1 MPGNGN
7 IILTGFMGTGKTTA
21 GKALAARLDRR
32 FQDMDDLIE
41 EGAGL
46 TVPEIFTIHGEA
58 RFRDIES
65 QVCRDVA
72 AQSDLIV
79 ATGGG
84 ALVNPE
90 NHRVLAES
98 GTVICLSATPEQI
111 LERIRNET
119 HRPLLD
125 LAPDNRLERIRALL
139 TEREER
145 YSSIPLQIDTTD
157 FTVDQIVDHILTLVS
172 GGTGAGARSPRP
184 AVPDAVGSLQV
195 LAVRN
200 PDGSYPIWTGSGAL
214 AATGAL
220 LHECGLEGVKVAIL
234 SNPDVEA
241 LHAAGLVD
249 ALRADGFDLQVFT
262 MPEGEQ
268 YKTLETVRGLYSDL
282 LAAGMDRRS
291 PVLALGGGV
300 VTDTAGFVA
309 ATYLRGVP
317 YVVVPTTLLAM
328 VDSSVGAKCGVDLP
342 EGKNLI
348 GAFKQPVGVLLDPD
362 LLDTLP
368 PPELRAGMAEV
379 AKHAILG
386 DAHLFDV
393 LMQAPATPAADW
405 LAAAVQVKIDVVE
418 EDPLEQGR
426 RAILNFGHTFA
437 HALEQVSQYAIR
449 HGEAV
454 AVGMM
459 AATHLSVQAGLCSPS
474 TAQRIRSLLTGL
486 ELPVRV
492 HDIDSAPDLSGRAG
506 DLLAAMGTDKKRRGA
521 VLRFV
526 VIEDLQQLAVIP
538 NPGDELVRAA
548 WEHVLN

>member
-21 GKALAARLDRR
+21 GKALAARLDRG

-72 AQSDLIV
+72 ARSDLIV

-90 NHRVLAES
+90 NHRVLAET

-139 TEREER
+139 AEREER

-157 FTVDQIVDHILTLVS
+157 LTVDQIVDRILTLVS
-172 GGTGAGARSPRP
+172 GGTDLPGAN
-184 AVPDAVGSLQV
+184 GSLQS
-195 LAVRN
+195 LTVRS

-214 AATGAL
+214 AATGTL
-220 LHECGLEGVKVAIL
+220 LRERGFEGGKVAIL

-241 LHAAGLVD
+241 LHAAGLVE
-249 ALRADGFDLQVFT
+249 ALRADGFDPQVIT

-268 YKTLETVRGLYSDL
+268 HKTLETVRALYSDL
-282 LAAGMDRRS
+282 LAAGMDRGS

-317 YVVVPTTLLAM
+317 YVVAPTTLLAM

-368 PPELRAGMAEV
+368 PAELRAGMAEV

-386 DAHLFDV
+386 NENLFEI
-393 LMQAPATPAADW
+393 LMRTPASPAADW

-437 HALEQVSQYAIR
+437 HALEQVSQYMIR

-474 TAQRIRSLLTGL
+474 TAMRVRSLLTGL
-486 ELPVRV
+486 GLPVRV
-492 HDIDSAPDLSGRAG
+492 RDIDSAPDLSGRAG
-506 DLLAAMGTDKKRRGA
+506 ELLAAMGTDKKRRGA

-526 VIEDLQQLAVIP
+526 VLEDLQQLTVIP
-538 NPGDELVRAA
+538 NPGDELVLAA
-548 WEHVLN
+548 WEHILN

>member
-21 GKALAARLDRR
+21 GKALAVRLDRR

-46 TVPEIFTIHGEA
+46 TVPEIFTIHGET

-72 AQSDLIV
+72 ARSDLIV

-125 LAPDNRLERIRALL
+125 LAPDNRLARIRALL
-139 TEREER
+139 AERDER

-157 FTVDQIVDHILTLVS
+157 LTVDQIVDRILTLVS
-172 GGTGAGARSPRP
+172 DGTEAEVPSPHP
-184 AVPDAVGSLQV
+184 AVPGTNGSLQV
-195 LAVRN
+195 LAVDN
-200 PDGSYPIWTGSGAL
+200 PEGSYPIWTSGAL
-214 AATGAL
+214 AATGRL
-220 LHECGLEGVKVAIL
+220 LRQCGLEGVKVAVL
-234 SNPDVEA
+234 SNPDIES

-249 ALRADGFDLQVFT
+249 ALRADGFDPWVFT

-268 YKTLETVRGLYSDL
+268 HKTLETARRLYSDL

-317 YVVVPTTLLAM
+317 YVVAPTTLLAM

-368 PPELRAGMAEV
+368 PAELRAGMAEV

-386 DAHLFDV
+386 DEHLFEM
-393 LMQAPATPAADW
+393 LMHAPATPAADW

-437 HALEQVSQYAIR
+437 HALEQVSQYTIR

-474 TAQRIRSLLTGL
+474 TAQRVRSLLTGL
-486 ELPVRV
+486 GLPVRV
-492 HDIDSAPDLSGRAG
+492 DDINSAPDLSGRAG

-526 VIEDLQQLAVIP
+526 VIEDLQQLTVIP
-538 NPGDELVRAA
+538 NPGDELVLSA
-548 WEHVLN
+548 WEHILN

>member
-21 GKALAARLDRR
+21 GKALAARLDRG

-72 AQSDLIV
+72 SRSDLIV

-90 NHRVLAES
+90 NHRVLAET

-139 TEREER
+139 AEREER

-157 FTVDQIVDHILTLVS
+157 LTVDQIVDRVLTLVS
-172 GGTGAGARSPRP
+172 GGTDVPGAN
-184 AVPDAVGSLQV
+184 GSLQG
-195 LAVRN
+195 LTVRS

-214 AATGAL
+214 AATGTL
-220 LHECGLEGVKVAIL
+220 LRERGFEGGKVAIL

-241 LHAAGLVD
+241 LHAAGLVE
-249 ALRADGFDLQVFT
+249 ALRADGFDPQVIT

-268 YKTLETVRGLYSDL
+268 HKTLETVRALYSDL
-282 LAAGMDRRS
+282 LAAGMDRGS

-317 YVVVPTTLLAM
+317 YVVAPTTLLAM

-368 PPELRAGMAEV
+368 PAELRAGMAEV

-386 DAHLFDV
+386 NENLFEI
-393 LMQAPATPAADW
+393 LMRTPASPAADW

-437 HALEQVSQYAIR
+437 HALEQVSQYMIR

-474 TAQRIRSLLTGL
+474 TAMRVRSLLTGL
-486 ELPVRV
+486 GLPVRV
-492 HDIDSAPDLSGRAG
+492 RDIDSAPDLSGRAG
-506 DLLAAMGTDKKRRGA
+506 ELLAAMGTDKKRRGA

-526 VIEDLQQLAVIP
+526 VLEDLQQLTVIP
-538 NPGDELVRAA
+538 NPGDELVLAA
-548 WEHVLN
+548 WEHILN

>member
-1 MPGNGN
+1 MPGHGN

-21 GKALAARLDRR
+21 GKALAARLNRT

-46 TVPEIFTIHGEA
+46 TVPEIFTIFGET
-58 RFRDIES
+58 RFRDIEM

-72 AQSDLIV
+72 ARSDLVV

-84 ALVNPE
+84 ALVNPG
-90 NHRVLAES
+90 NHRVLAAT

-125 LAPDNRLERIRALL
+125 LAPDNRLERICDLL
-139 TEREER
+139 AEREER

-157 FTVDQIVDHILTLVS
+157 LTVDQIVDRILTLVS
-172 GGTGAGARSPRP
+172 EGTVQDAPSPPPEVSAPHGSLEVLTVRSPE
-184 AVPDAVGSLQV
+184 GT
-195 LAVRN
+195 
-200 PDGSYPIWTGSGAL
+200 YPIWTGAGTL
-214 AATGAL
+214 AATGSL
-220 LHECGLEGVKVAIL
+220 LRECGLEGAKVAVI
-234 SNPDVEA
+234 SNPDVAA
-241 LHAAGLVD
+241 LHADGLVD
-249 ALRADGFDLQVFT
+249 TLRTDGFEPRVFT

-268 YKTLETVRGLYSDL
+268 HKTLDTVRSLYSDL
-282 LAAGMDRRS
+282 LASGMDRRS

-317 YVVVPTTLLAM
+317 YVVAPTTLLSM
-328 VDSSVGAKCGVDLP
+328 VDSSVGGKCGVDLP

-362 LLDTLP
+362 LLHTLP
-368 PPELRAGMAEV
+368 PAEHRAGMAEV

-386 DAHLFDV
+386 DAELFET
-393 LMQAPATPAADW
+393 LARNPASRPADW

-418 EDPLEQGR
+418 EDPLEEGR

-459 AATHLSVQAGLCSPS
+459 AATHLSVQAGLCSE
-474 TAQRIRSLLTGL
+474 TVARRVRTLLEGL
-486 ELPVRV
+486 NLPGHVR
-492 HDIDSAPDLSGRAG
+492 DIDSAPDLSGRAG
-506 DLLAAMGTDKKRRGA
+506 DLLTAMGTDKKRRGA

-526 VIEDLQQLAVIP
+526 VIEDLQCLAVMP
-538 NPGDELVRAA
+538 NPGDELVLAA
-548 WEHVLN
+548 WDHILN

>member
-1 MPGNGN
+1 MPDNGN

-21 GKALAARLDRR
+21 GKALAARLNRV

-46 TVPEIFTIHGEA
+46 TVPEIFTIFGET
-58 RFRDIES
+58 RFRDIET

-72 AQSDLIV
+72 AGSGLVV

-90 NHRVLAES
+90 NHRVLAAS

-125 LAPDNRLERIRALL
+125 LAPDNRLARIRALL
-139 TEREER
+139 SEREER
-145 YSSIPLQIDTTD
+145 YSAIPLQIDTTD
-157 FTVDQIVDHILTLVS
+157 LTVDQIVDRILTLVS
-172 GGTGAGARSPRP
+172 GGAEAEAPAPPPPVSGSRGA
-184 AVPDAVGSLQV
+184 LQV
-195 LAVRN
+195 LNVSS
-200 PDGSYPIWTGSGAL
+200 PDGSYPIWTGPGAL
-214 AATGAL
+214 AAAGRL
-220 LHECGLEGVKVAIL
+220 LRVCGLEGAKVAIL
-234 SNPDVEA
+234 SNPDVAA

-249 ALRADGFDLQVFT
+249 ALRADGFEPRVFT

-268 YKTLETVRGLYSDL
+268 HKTLDTVRSLYSDL
-282 LAAGMDRRS
+282 LASGMDRRS

-317 YVVVPTTLLAM
+317 YLVAPTTLLSM
-328 VDSSVGAKCGVDLP
+328 VDSSVGGKCGVDLP

-348 GAFKQPVGVLLDPD
+348 GAFKQPVGVLLDPE
-362 LLDTLP
+362 LLNTLP
-368 PPELRAGMAEV
+368 PAEHRAGMAEV

-386 DAHLFDV
+386 DAELFET
-393 LMQAPATPAADW
+393 LERHPASRPADW

-418 EDPLEQGR
+418 EDPLEEGR

-454 AVGMM
+454 AAGMM
-459 AATHLSVQAGLCSPS
+459 AATHLSMQTGLCSE
-474 TAQRIRSLLTGL
+474 AVARRVRALLAGL
-486 ELPVRV
+486 DLPVHVR
-492 HDIDSAPDLSGRAG
+492 DIASAPDLSGRAG

-526 VIEDLQQLAVIP
+526 VIEDLQRLTVMP
-538 NPGDELVRAA
+538 NPGDELVLAA
-548 WEHVLN
+548 WDHILN

>member
-1 MPGNGN
+1 M
-7 IILTGFMGTGKTTA
+7 
-21 GKALAARLDRR
+21 
-32 FQDMDDLIE
+32 
-41 EGAGL
+41 
-46 TVPEIFTIHGEA
+46 
-58 RFRDIES
+58 
-65 QVCRDVA
+65 
-72 AQSDLIV
+72 
-79 ATGGG
+79 
-84 ALVNPE
+84 
-90 NHRVLAES
+90 LAES

-125 LAPDNRLERIRALL
+125 LAPDNRLARIRALL
-139 TEREER
+139 AERDER

-157 FTVDQIVDHILTLVS
+157 LTVDQIVDRILTLVS
-172 GGTGAGARSPRP
+172 DGTEAEVPSPHP
-184 AVPDAVGSLQV
+184 AVPGTNGSLQV
-195 LAVRN
+195 LAVDN
-200 PDGSYPIWTGSGAL
+200 PEGSYPIWTGSGAL
-214 AATGAL
+214 AATGRL
-220 LHECGLEGVKVAIL
+220 LRQCGLEGVKVAVL
-234 SNPDVEA
+234 SNPDIES

-249 ALRADGFDLQVFT
+249 ALRADGFDPRVFT

-268 YKTLETVRGLYSDL
+268 HKTLETVRRLYSDL

-317 YVVVPTTLLAM
+317 YVVAPTTLLAM

-368 PPELRAGMAEV
+368 PAELRAGMAEV

-386 DAHLFDV
+386 DEHLFEI
-393 LMQAPATPAADW
+393 LMHAPATPAADW

-437 HALEQVSQYAIR
+437 HALEQVSQYTIR

-459 AATHLSVQAGLCSPS
+459 AATHLSMQAGLCSPS
-474 TAQRIRSLLTGL
+474 TAQRVRSLLTGL
-486 ELPVRV
+486 GLPVRV
-492 HDIDSAPDLSGRAG
+492 DDINSAPDLSGRAG

-526 VIEDLQQLAVIP
+526 VIENLQQLTVIP
-538 NPGDELVRAA
+538 NPGDELVLSA
-548 WEHVLN
+548 WEHILN

>member
-1 MPGNGN
+1 MPRNGN

-21 GKALAARLDRR
+21 GKALAARLDRG

-72 AQSDLIV
+72 ARSDLIV

-90 NHRVLAES
+90 NHRVLAET

-139 TEREER
+139 AEREER
-145 YSSIPLQIDTTD
+145 YSSIPLQIDTSD
-157 FTVDQIVDHILTLVS
+157 LTVDQIVDRILTLVS
-172 GGTGAGARSPRP
+172 GGTDVSGAN
-184 AVPDAVGSLQV
+184 GSLQG
-195 LAVRN
+195 LTVRS

-214 AATGAL
+214 AATGTL
-220 LHECGLEGVKVAIL
+220 LRERGFEGGKVAIL

-241 LHAAGLVD
+241 LHAAGLVE
-249 ALRADGFDLQVFT
+249 ALRADGFDPQVFT

-268 YKTLETVRGLYSDL
+268 HKTLETVRALYSDL
-282 LAAGMDRRS
+282 LAAGMDRDS

-317 YVVVPTTLLAM
+317 YVVAPTTLLAM

-368 PPELRAGMAEV
+368 PAELRAGMAEV

-386 DAHLFDV
+386 NENLFEI
-393 LMQAPATPAADW
+393 LMRTPASPAADW

-437 HALEQVSQYAIR
+437 HALEQVSQYMIR

-474 TAQRIRSLLTGL
+474 TAMRVRSLLTGL
-486 ELPVRV
+486 GLPVRV
-492 HDIDSAPDLSGRAG
+492 RDIDSAPDLSGRAG
-506 DLLAAMGTDKKRRGA
+506 ELLAAMGTDKKRRGA

-526 VIEDLQQLAVIP
+526 VLEDLQQLTVIP
-538 NPGDELVRAA
+538 NPGDELVLAA
-548 WEHVLN
+548 WERILN

>member
-1 MPGNGN
+1 MPGHGN

-21 GKALAARLDRR
+21 GKALAARLDRM

-46 TVPEIFTIHGEA
+46 TVPEIFTIHGET

-72 AQSDLIV
+72 ARSDLVV

-90 NHRVLAES
+90 NHRMLAAS

-111 LERIRNET
+111 LERIHNET

-139 TEREER
+139 AEREER

-157 FTVDQIVDHILTLVS
+157 LTVDQIVDRILALVS
-172 GGTGAGARSPRP
+172 GGAEAEAPSPQPTVSGAN
-184 AVPDAVGSLQV
+184 GSLQV
-195 LAVRN
+195 LTVRS

-214 AATGAL
+214 TAAGSL
-220 LHECGLEGVKVAIL
+220 LRQCGLEGVKVAIL
-234 SNPDVEA
+234 SNPDVAA
-241 LHAAGLVD
+241 LHAGSLVD
-249 ALRADGFDLQVFT
+249 ALRTDGFEPHVVT

-268 YKTLETVRGLYSDL
+268 HKTLDTVRSLYSDL
-282 LAAGMDRRS
+282 LAAGLDRRS

-317 YVVVPTTLLAM
+317 YVVVPTTLLSM
-328 VDSSVGAKCGVDLP
+328 VDSSVGGKCGVDLP

-348 GAFKQPVGVLLDPD
+348 GAFKQPAGVLLDPD

-368 PPELRAGMAEV
+368 PAELRAGMAEV
-379 AKHAILG
+379 AKHTILG
-386 DAHLFDV
+386 DANLFETLV
-393 LMQAPATPAADW
+393 RTPASPPADW

-437 HALEQVSQYAIR
+437 HALEQVSQYGIR

-459 AATHLSVQAGLCSPS
+459 AATRLSVQAGLCAPS
-474 TAQRIRSLLTGL
+474 TAQRIHGLLTGL
-486 ELPVRV
+486 GLPVHVR
-492 HDIDSAPDLSGRAG
+492 DIDSAPDLSDRAG
-506 DLLAAMGTDKKRRGA
+506 DLLDAMGTDKKRRGA
-521 VLRFV
+521 ILRFV
-526 VIEDLQQLAVIP
+526 VIEDLQQLTVIP
-538 NPGDELVRAA
+538 NPGNELVLAA
-548 WEHVLN
+548 WEHILN

>member
-21 GKALAARLDRR
+21 GKALAARLDRG

-72 AQSDLIV
+72 ARSDLIV

-90 NHRVLAES
+90 NHRVLAET

-139 TEREER
+139 AEREER
-145 YSSIPLQIDTTD
+145 YSSIPLQIDTSD
-157 FTVDQIVDHILTLVS
+157 LTVDQIVDRVLTLVS
-172 GGTGAGARSPRP
+172 GGTDVPGAN
-184 AVPDAVGSLQV
+184 GSLQG
-195 LAVRN
+195 LAVRS

-214 AATGAL
+214 AATGTL
-220 LHECGLEGVKVAIL
+220 LRERGFEGGKVAIL

-241 LHAAGLVD
+241 LHAAGLVE
-249 ALRADGFDLQVFT
+249 ALRADGFDPQVFT

-268 YKTLETVRGLYSDL
+268 HKTLETVRALYSDL
-282 LAAGMDRRS
+282 LAAGMDRDS

-317 YVVVPTTLLAM
+317 YVVAPTTLLAM

-368 PPELRAGMAEV
+368 PAELRAGMAEV

-386 DAHLFDV
+386 NENLFEI
-393 LMQAPATPAADW
+393 LMRTPASPAADW

-437 HALEQVSQYAIR
+437 HALEQVSQYMIR

-474 TAQRIRSLLTGL
+474 TAMRVRSLLTGL
-486 ELPVRV
+486 GLPVRV
-492 HDIDSAPDLSGRAG
+492 RDIDSAPDLSGRAG
-506 DLLAAMGTDKKRRGA
+506 ELLAAMGTDKKRRGA

-526 VIEDLQQLAVIP
+526 VLEDLQQLTVIP
-538 NPGDELVRAA
+538 NPGDELVLAA
-548 WEHVLN
+548 WEHILN

>member
-21 GKALAARLDRR
+21 GKALAARLDRG

-72 AQSDLIV
+72 SRSDLIV

-90 NHRVLAES
+90 NHRVLAET

-139 TEREER
+139 AEREER

-157 FTVDQIVDHILTLVS
+157 LTVDQIVDRILTLVS
-172 GGTGAGARSPRP
+172 GGTDVPGAN
-184 AVPDAVGSLQV
+184 GSLQG
-195 LAVRN
+195 LTVRS

-214 AATGAL
+214 AATGTL
-220 LHECGLEGVKVAIL
+220 LRERGFEGGKVAIL

-241 LHAAGLVD
+241 LHAAGLVE
-249 ALRADGFDLQVFT
+249 ALRADGFDPQVIT

-268 YKTLETVRGLYSDL
+268 HKTLETVRALYSDL
-282 LAAGMDRRS
+282 LAAGMDRGS

-317 YVVVPTTLLAM
+317 YVVAPTTLLAM

-368 PPELRAGMAEV
+368 PAELRAGMAEV

-386 DAHLFDV
+386 NENLFEI
-393 LMQAPATPAADW
+393 LMRTPASPAADW

-437 HALEQVSQYAIR
+437 HALEQVSQYMIR

-474 TAQRIRSLLTGL
+474 TAMRVRSLLTGL
-486 ELPVRV
+486 GLPVRV
-492 HDIDSAPDLSGRAG
+492 RDIDSAPDLSGRAG
-506 DLLAAMGTDKKRRGA
+506 ELLAAMGTDKKRRGA

-526 VIEDLQQLAVIP
+526 VLEDLQQLTVIP
-538 NPGDELVRAA
+538 NPGDELVLAA
-548 WEHVLN
+548 WEHILN

>member
-1 MPGNGN
+1 MPGQGN

-46 TVPEIFTIHGEA
+46 TVPEIFTIHGET

-72 AQSDLIV
+72 AQSDLVV

-139 TEREER
+139 AEREER
-145 YSSIPLQIDTTD
+145 YGSIPLQIDTTD
-157 FTVDQIVDHILTLVS
+157 LTVDRIVDHILTLVS
-172 GGTGAGARSPRP
+172 GGTEAEAPSPHPAAPGAN
-184 AVPDAVGSLQV
+184 GSLQR
-195 LAVRN
+195 LTVRS

-214 AATGAL
+214 AATGNL
-220 LHECGLEGVKVAIL
+220 LRARGLEGVNVAIL
-234 SNPDVEA
+234 TNPDVEA
-241 LHAAGLVD
+241 LHGAGLVD
-249 ALRADGFDLQVFT
+249 ALREDGFDPRVFT

-268 YKTLETVRGLYSDL
+268 HKTLETVRGLYSDL

-317 YVVVPTTLLAM
+317 YVVAPTTLLAM

-368 PPELRAGMAEV
+368 PAELRAGMAEV

-386 DAHLFDV
+386 NENLFEI
-393 LMQAPATPAADW
+393 LMHAPASPAADW

-437 HALEQVSQYAIR
+437 HALEQVSQYTIR

-459 AATHLSVQAGLCSPS
+459 AATHLSVQAGLCSPP

-486 ELPVRV
+486 GLPVRV
-492 HDIDSAPDLSGRAG
+492 RDINAAPDLSGRAG
-506 DLLAAMGTDKKRRGA
+506 DLLAAMGTDKKRQGP

-526 VIEDLQQLAVIP
+526 VIEDLQQLTVIP
-538 NPGDELVRAA
+538 NPGDELVLAA
-548 WEHVLN
+548 WEHILT

>member
-21 GKALAARLDRR
+21 GKALATRLDRR

-72 AQSDLIV
+72 TQSDLVV

-139 TEREER
+139 AEREER

-157 FTVDQIVDHILTLVS
+157 LTVDRIVERILTLVS
-172 GGTGAGARSPRP
+172 DGTEAEAPSPHP
-184 AVPDAVGSLQV
+184 AVPDANGSLQG
-195 LAVRN
+195 LTVRS
-200 PDGSYPIWTGSGAL
+200 PDGTYPIWTGSGAL
-214 AATGAL
+214 AATGHL
-220 LHECGLEGVKVAIL
+220 LRECGFEGVSVAIL

-249 ALRADGFDLQVFT
+249 ALRADGFEPRVFT

-268 YKTLETVRGLYSDL
+268 HKTLETVRRLYSDL

-309 ATYLRGVP
+309 ATFLRGVP
-317 YVVVPTTLLAM
+317 YVVAPTTLLAM

-368 PPELRAGMAEV
+368 PAELRAGMAEV

-386 DAHLFDV
+386 NENLFEI
-393 LMQAPATPAADW
+393 LMRTPASPVADW

-437 HALEQVSQYAIR
+437 HALEQVSQYMIR

-459 AATHLSVQAGLCSPS
+459 AATHLSVQAGLCSSS

-486 ELPVRV
+486 ELPVSVR
-492 HDIDSAPDLSGRAG
+492 DIDSAPDLSGRAG
-506 DLLAAMGTDKKRRGA
+506 DLLAAMGTDKKRQGA

-526 VIEDLQQLAVIP
+526 VIEDLQQITVIP
-538 NPGDELVRAA
+538 NPGDELVLAA
-548 WEHVLN
+548 WEHILN

>member
-46 TVPEIFTIHGEA
+46 TVPEIFTIHGET

-72 AQSDLIV
+72 AQSNLVV

-90 NHRVLAES
+90 NHRVLAAT

-139 TEREER
+139 AEREER

-157 FTVDQIVDHILTLVS
+157 LTVDRIVDRILTLVS
-172 GGTGAGARSPRP
+172 GGTEAEAPSAHP
-184 AVPDAVGSLQV
+184 AVPDANGSLQV
-195 LAVRN
+195 LAVRS

-214 AATGAL
+214 AATGHL
-220 LHECGLEGVKVAIL
+220 LRECGFEGVNVAIL

-241 LHAAGLVD
+241 LHAADLVD
-249 ALRADGFDLQVFT
+249 ALRADGFEPRVFT

-268 YKTLETVRGLYSDL
+268 HKTLETVRKLYSDL

-300 VTDTAGFVA
+300 VTDTAGFVS

-368 PPELRAGMAEV
+368 AAELRAGMAEV

-386 DAHLFDV
+386 NENLFEI
-393 LMQAPATPAADW
+393 LMRAPASPVADW

-437 HALEQVSQYAIR
+437 HALEQVSQYMIR

-459 AATHLSVQAGLCSPS
+459 AATHLSVQAGLCSS
-474 TAQRIRSLLTGL
+474 SAAQRIRSLLTGL

-492 HDIDSAPDLSGRAG
+492 RDIDSAPDLSGRAG

-526 VIEDLQQLAVIP
+526 VIEDLQQLTVIP
-538 NPGDELVRAA
+538 NPGDELVLAA
-548 WEHVLN
+548 WEHILN